1 MIKKWK
7 RFAALTLA
15 SGTLLAACGNGNDAE
30 TTDPDTSTDDD
41 TTTEA
46 VEDNDEP
53 TQINWMNILHTASPP
68 TDTIINEIEEYTN
81 TELDFTWI
89 PDASK
94 EERLNTALASGNLGD
109 IVTVTI
115 LNNSSVRNAYK
126 AGAFWDVEPFLD
138 DYENL
143 SEISEDM
150 RRSASIE
157 GIMYGIPFQKPL
169 ARNGIVIRQDWLD
182 NLGLD
187 VPETLDELYEVAR
200 AFTEDDPDGDGQDNT
215 FGFIDR
221 ADLKYGA
228 FKTIATYHGA
238 PNEWLEED
246 GTFTPE
252 FDTQEYVDA
261 MDFLREAY
269 ENGYINQDF
278 AVTSKE
284 DQQEGFAQGRA
295 GIYVGNLVD
304 ARNLRNMSEG
314 LQDHMELVQ
323 VNKMSVDGN
332 SPRIWSDN
340 NGIGGLL
347 SIPVN
352 EVETEE
358 ELRDVL
364 QFLNDIIDEEV
375 YMLMTAGIEG
385 VHYEVDGNTT
395 VRLDDDLWQQEV
407 QPFSS
412 SRPKEVGFDRYQED
426 DPVKVESD
434 RLILEN
440 EEFAVLNPA
449 YSLES
454 ETFSTNGSELA
465 IIIEDATYQYILGDI
480 DLAGFEDAVQ
490 RWYDQGGQQIIDEYE
505 AAYEEAQANMN

>member
-7 RFAALTLA
+7 SYAALTLA
-15 SGTLLAACGNGNDAE
+15 GSALLAACGNGGG
-30 TTDPDTSTDDD
+30 TTDTGSSSDGNTSPD
-41 TTTEA
+41 A
-46 VEDNDEP
+46 VEAGSEP
-53 TQINWMNILHTASPP
+53 TQISWMNMLHTASPP
-68 TDTIINEIEEYTN
+68 TDTITNEIEEYTN

-94 EERLNTALASGNLGD
+94 EERLNTALASGNLAD

-115 LNNSSVRNAYK
+115 MNNSSVRNAYK
-126 AGAFWDVEPFLD
+126 AGAFWNLEPYLD
-138 DYENL
+138 EFDNL
-143 SEISEDM
+143 SEITEDM
-150 RRSASIE
+150 RRSASVE
-157 GIMYGIPFQKPL
+157 GVLYGIPFQKPL

-187 VPETLDELYEVAR
+187 APETLEELFEVAR

-215 FGFIDR
+215 YGFIDR
-221 ADLKYGA
+221 ADLKYGS

-238 PNEWLEED
+238 PNEWREEN

-252 FDTQEYVDA
+252 FDTQEYIDG
-261 MDFLREAY
+261 MDFVRDLY
-269 ENGYINQDF
+269 EEGYINQDF

-314 LQDHMELVQ
+314 LQDDLELLQ
-323 VNKMSVDGN
+323 INEMSLDGN
-332 SPRIWSDN
+332 SPAIWSDN
-340 NGIGGLL
+340 NGVGGLL

-352 EVETEE
+352 EVETEDD
-358 ELRDVL
+358 LRAVL
-364 QFLNDIIDEEV
+364 QFINDLMDEEV
-375 YMLMTAGIEG
+375 YMLMTAGVEG
-385 VHYEVDGNTT
+385 VHYETDGNVT

-412 SRPKEVGFDRYQED
+412 SRPNEVGYDQYQED

-434 RLILEN
+434 ELILEN
-440 EEFAVLNPA
+440 EAFAVLNPA
-449 YSLES
+449 FSLES
-454 ETFSTNGSELA
+454 DTFTTSSSELSV
-465 IIIEDATYQYILGDI
+465 IVEDATYQYILGDI
-480 DLAGFEDAVQ
+480 DLDGFESAVQ
-490 RWYDQGGQQIIDEYE
+490 RWYDQGGQQIVDEFE
-505 AAYEEAQANMN
+505 AAHEEAQANIN